1 MLSGTPP
8 NPQPPNPPP
17 KKKNTYTQN
26 THTITK
32 KKNQKQNFHNIC
44 KSYDPFSYKTSFIV
58 RNCVWPHALITMP
71 ILGRIIIILT

>member
-1 MLSGTPP
+1 MLSGTPPP

-17 KKKNTYTQN
+17 KKKHIHTKH
-26 THTITK
+26 THNNQ